1 VESRGPVGHTT
12 VDGLSSD
19 ADHPEFPFVGGL
31 NNKAGIRAPLAP
43 NWLPFLPLASIPYDP
58 CQPALVR
65 RPRNL
70 QTTEEQLFIRS
81 LSTRS

>member
-1 VESRGPVGHTT
+1 VERQVFGRPRDCCWSVLRCRASK
-12 VDGLSSD
+12 L
-19 ADHPEFPFVGGL
+19 PFVGGL
-31 NNKAGIRAPLAP
+31 NSKAAIRAPLAP

-70 QTTEEQLFIRS
+70 QTTEDQLFIRS
-81 LSTRS
+81 LLTRS